1 MIEAS
6 QLMVEVA
13 LENGGP
19 AIEQFDVAMAAI
31 AFGLSALGA
40 GYAERGIGA
49 AAVGAMAEDEDLFT
63 KGLILTVLPE
73 TLVIFA
79 LIVLVLVLFI

>member
-1 MIEAS
+1 MIETYL
-6 QLMVEVA
+6 LMAQVA
-13 LENGGP
+13 LQNGGP
-19 AIEQFDVAMAAI
+19 AIDAVGAAAI

-40 GYAERGIGA
+40 GYAERGIGS

>member
-1 MIEAS
+1 MIEITV
-6 QLMVEVA
+6 LMTAVL
-13 LENGGP
+13 LESP
-19 AIEQFDVAMAAI
+19 AIDEVGAAAI

-40 GYAERGIGA
+40 GYAEKGIGA

-79 LIVLVLVLFI
+79 LIVLVLVLFV

>member
-1 MIEAS
+1 MIETS
-6 QLMVEVA
+6 QLMAQVV

-19 AIEQFDVAMAAI
+19 AIDAVGAAAI